1 MRVCIADG
9 VKVDMIDVKTLLREV
24 VKPVVLYKIHQADIT
39 VKNPNDTTVLKELL
53 RTQQYRTIVGNI
65 VETEVDSLVASL
77 INFTTDFVEYMSLMD
92 S

>member
-77 INFTTDFVEYMSLMD
+77 INFTTDFIESRGSL
-92 S
+92 